1 MFTNWSLFS
10 VWLVTSPKLLFPL
23 SQDLPESSQKLLEE
37 FYLWMTDVSNLRED
51 FICYL
56 KYDEVIQVALSVGYI
71 CLLSLF
77 LLLLLLLFFIVT
89 LETQSNCP
97 VSVCPHF

>member
-10 VWLVTSPKLLFPL
+10 VWLVSSPKLLFPL
-23 SQDLPESSQKLLEE
+23 GQDLPGSNQKLLEE
-37 FYLWMTDVSNLRED
+37 VCLWMTDVSNLSED

-56 KYDEVIQVALSVGYI
+56 KYDEVIQVALNIGYI
-71 CLLSLF
+71 GLLSLF
-77 LLLLLLLFFIVT
+77 FILLLLFFIVT

-97 VSVCPHF
+97 VSVFPHF